1 MGQIFGEQRITTFLD
16 NTLLYRTNTHLKRL
30 INGLVLV
37 SLAGSVPIVAAQTRA
52 QGRQQVETRLKTM
65 TPDEID
71 RKLKELGITR
81 EEALRQAKNLN
92 ISIEEFLSLPVE
104 STVESMQSSPS
115 SQVLRATQV
124 SQSTRD
130 SSHTPTML
138 VIPGLSNRK
147 GVDSLQPFGY
157 ALFQL
162 PASTFEPVLNI
173 ASPPSY
179 ILGPGDEI
187 VVTVWG
193 ETKLN
198 YQLQINREGNVIIPD
213 VGPVNASGSTIEEF
227 KKRLLQRMA
236 AIYSGLDSRS
246 GQPNTFLDVSLGK
259 LRTLQV
265 FVLGEVVKPGGYA
278 ISSFA
283 TAFHALYIAGGPTV
297 NGTLRYVRVMRKGTS
312 LPPIDVYDYILRGD
326 NSKDIRLQD
335 GDIVFVGQAGRRVAL
350 IGSVIRPAIYE
361 LRENESLSDLLDLAG
376 GLRFDTYINR
386 VHIER
391 VVPFRERSKYTK
403 DVVDIDLRF
412 SSLSELRSSK
422 ELLEDGDVVTFFRIS
437 DLVQNRVSIS
447 GNVKKPGVFE
457 LKPNMRISDLI
468 LAADSLT
475 RSTFSER
482 GTLFRLLP
490 NLRREIM
497 AFNPRR
503 ALEGDPEHNLA
514 LQNEDSIVVYEESR
528 FFPQHSV
535 TIGGAVRNPGTYTR
549 SEKMTVADLVVL
561 AGGLLES
568 ASKQGWTISRIDTSQ
583 LGTYSTIHTINV
595 GNDYWNATDG
605 QAFTLEDFDFVF
617 IPTDLRYTPN
627 KLVTITGYVMNPGV
641 YAIQYEGERLSELVK
656 RAGGIR
662 PGAYLEA
669 SKFFRKLNNTG
680 RIPLDFQ
687 AAMRNPYALD
697 NVVLS
702 EGDSVHVAFHDD
714 VVYVSGEVFSSS
726 AILYKRGENV
736 EYYIRQ
742 AGGLKEEADEDRIV
756 AFLPSGK
763 KWEGGW
769 FFIADPELPPG
780 SSVIVPKQ
788 IQREDKTL
796 PLLRDLATI
805 LASLAAI
812 TVATVQISK

>member
-1 MGQIFGEQRITTFLD
+1 M
-16 NTLLYRTNTHLKRL
+16 YRNYTHLKRFVKGIL
-30 INGLVLV
+30 LV
-37 SLAGSVPIVAAQTRA
+37 SLAVSVPTVGAQTRA
-52 QGRQQVETRLKTM
+52 QLRQQLEAKVKTM
-65 TPDEID
+65 SPEEVD

-81 EEALRQAKNLN
+81 EEALRRAKELN
-92 ISIEEFLSLPVE
+92 ISLDEFLALPME
-104 STVESMQSSPS
+104 SAGESMQSSTGT
-115 SQVLRATQV
+115 QVLRATQAP
-124 SQSTRD
+124 QSARD
-130 SSHTPTML
+130 SSRTPTVL
-138 VIPGLSNRK
+138 VIPGLSGRK
-147 GVDSLQPFGY
+147 GVDPLQPFGY
-157 ALFQL
+157 SLFQL
-162 PASTFEPVLNI
+162 PASTFEPVLNL

-179 ILGPGDEI
+179 MLGPGDEI

-213 VGPVNASGSTIEEF
+213 VGPVSASGSTIEEF

-265 FVLGEVVKPGGYA
+265 FVLGEVVNPGGYA

-283 TAFHALYIAGGPTV
+283 TAFHALYVAGGPTV
-297 NGTLRYVRVMRKGTS
+297 NGTLRHVRVMRKGTS

-326 NSKDIRLQD
+326 NSKDVRLQD
-335 GDIVFVGQAGRRVAL
+335 GDIVFVSPAGRRVAL
-350 IGSVIRPAIYE
+350 IGAVIRPAIYE
-361 LRENESLSDLLDLAG
+361 LKENESLSDLLALAG

-386 VHIER
+386 IHIER

-412 SSLSELRSSK
+412 GSLEELRSSK
-422 ELLEDGDVVTFFRIS
+422 QPLEDGDVVTLFRIS

-457 LKPNMRISDLI
+457 LKPNMRIRDLI
-468 LAADSLT
+468 LEADSLA
-475 RSTFSER
+475 RSTFAER

-497 AFNPRR
+497 GFNPRR
-503 ALEGDPEHNLA
+503 ALEGDAEHNML

-535 TIGGAVRNPGTYTR
+535 TIGGAVRSPGTYPR

-568 ASKQGWTISRIDTSQ
+568 ASKQGWTISRIDTNE
-583 LGTYSTIHTINV
+583 LGTYSTVYTINAT
-595 GNDYWNATDG
+595 DEYWHAVDG
-605 QAFTLEDFDFVF
+605 QAFALEDFDFIF
-617 IPTDLRYTPN
+617 IPTDPRFTPN
-627 KLVTITGYVMNPGV
+627 KLVTITGYVMSPGV
-641 YAIQYEGERLSELVK
+641 YAIQYEGERLSELLK

-669 SKFFRKLNNTG
+669 SKFFRKANNTG
-680 RIPLDFQ
+680 KIPVDF
-687 AAMRNPYALD
+687 ADALRTPYARD
-697 NVVLS
+697 NIVLS
-702 EGDSVHVAFHDD
+702 EGDSIHVAFHDD
-714 VVYVSGEVFSSS
+714 VVYVSGEVFSPS
-726 AILYKRGENV
+726 AILFKKGESV
-736 EYYIRQ
+736 DYYIRQ
-742 AGGLKEEADEDRIV
+742 AGGFKEDADEDRVV
-756 AFLPSGK
+756 AFLPNGK
-763 KWEGGW
+763 KWEAGW
-769 FFIADPELPPG
+769 FFVADPELPPG
-780 SSVIVPKQ
+780 SSVTVPKR
-788 IQREDKTL
+788 IEKEDKTL

-812 TVATVQISK
+812 TVATVQITK